1 MGLAS
6 GNTPVQKVSEP
17 TFSESKNKDIMK
29 TITQLSPE
37 YITVKEAAEILAIEP
52 GTVRQ
57 LLWQKKFTTYKLD
70 VITRLSREEVLQY
83 KKDRRA

>member
-1 MGLAS
+1 
-6 GNTPVQKVSEP
+6 
-17 TFSESKNKDIMK
+17 MK

-37 YITVKEAAEILAIEP
+37 YITVKEAAEILAVEP

-70 VITRLSREEVLQY
+70 VITRLSREEVLKY
-83 KKDRRA
+83 KKERRV